1 MIEQAI
7 EVEKQYQYNKIT
19 ANKKESLIDLLSNLG
34 YTSLEEYFTDK
45 ITYQISQL
53 KVSKYTDNIL
63 NIPEEINK
71 AIESRTPTIF
81 LPYIK
86 GKFIWHGNEEIDNEL
101 CKNLNIDV
109 LTLNYFGGN
118 IVSGPGD
125 FSMGLLVPKT
135 IDVTFEYFLNRYVK
149 FYSKYFDDVVIDNN
163 DILING
169 KKIQGSIFFDSNDM
183 YFYGTAISFIDRMD
197 LIKKICKKQ
206 SIKVPR
212 LY

>member
-1 MIEQAI
+1 
-7 EVEKQYQYNKIT
+7 
-19 ANKKESLIDLLSNLG
+19 
-34 YTSLEEYFTDK
+34 
-45 ITYQISQL
+45 
-53 KVSKYTDNIL
+53 
-63 NIPEEINK
+63 
-71 AIESRTPTIF
+71 
-81 LPYIK
+81 
-86 GKFIWHGNEEIDNEL
+86 
-101 CKNLNIDV
+101 
-109 LTLNYFGGN
+109 
-118 IVSGPGD
+118 
-125 FSMGLLVPKT
+125 MGLLIPKT